1 LSEKPNQGVLVE
13 FAGFSED
20 QRRAIRSVLEDKFT
34 LQERENEGRQ
44 GLEIL
49 DPTITVED
57 IRSALDA
64 HLSFSIVTENV
75 QAPANRMSPLAPEG
89 VESLP
94 FSHAVGQK
102 SGINIASSVA
112 DIYEIL
118 DKKRRVVEKFI
129 LLPEHSMQAVE

>member
-1 LSEKPNQGVLVE
+1 MSAPESRAPSTPTPTDPITTEMDLILLSEKPNQGVLVE

-75 QAPANRMSPLAPEG
+75 QAPANRMS
-89 VESLP
+89 
-94 FSHAVGQK
+94 
-102 SGINIASSVA
+102 
-112 DIYEIL
+112 
-118 DKKRRVVEKFI
+118 
-129 LLPEHSMQAVE
+129 